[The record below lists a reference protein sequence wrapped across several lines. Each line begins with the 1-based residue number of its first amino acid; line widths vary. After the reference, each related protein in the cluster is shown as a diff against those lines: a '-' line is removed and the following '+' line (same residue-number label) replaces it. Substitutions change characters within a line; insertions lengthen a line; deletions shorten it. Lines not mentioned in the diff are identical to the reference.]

1 MSIFKCKMCGGDLE
15 VTADSKIVECE
26 YCGTSQTVPSA
37 DNEKKTN
44 LFNRA
49 NRLRMASEFSKA
61 AGVYESIVAEFPEEP
76 EAYWGLCLCKYGI
89 EYVDD
94 PATAKK
100 VPTCHRTSYESIFE
114 DNNFELALEYAD
126 TVAIRLYREEAKE
139 IDRLQKSILEI
150 AAKEEPFDIFICYKE
165 TAEDGQRTKDS
176 VLAQDMYDALTAK
189 GYKVFFARITLED
202 KLGLEYEPY
211 IFSALNSAKVM
222 LAVGTK
228 YEYYNAVWVK
238 NEWSRFLDLMKKDK
252 EKMLIPCYCDIDAY
266 DMPSEFKNLQG
277 QDMSKIGF
285 MQDLVRGIGK
295 IIPLKSEAPVV
306 QQNTTVINS
315 ANVNVQN
322 LLKRVFIFLEDCDW
336 GSADEYCERILDI
349 NSECGEAYLG
359 KLMAELKVSTPGELT
374 DFNFDFSDN
383 DNYKK
388 VIRFGN
394 EELIKEID
402 GYLENIKSAN
412 LEKYRYNIYK
422 SACEYMQNENNGPNI
437 LIAKQKLLEI
447 AGYRDSEDMIEKCNE
462 ILKSIYYT
470 EAKEKYK
477 TAKTVTEYIEILEI
491 LACISDQPEV
501 KDLLQECQKNVYYH
515 AKTIFDTAN
524 STATYDKAKRMFA
537 IIRDYEDSEQF
548 ISKCIE
554 RIKDVSYDQAV
565 KLYSSSEASDVKK
578 AVQIFGMLKGWKD
591 SETFIAGFDNRMN
604 EIEKDKIYNR
614 ARERLQMSSID
625 DITAALELFKSI
637 SGWRD
642 SDEYIKQ
649 CYQRCDS
656 LNNDKIYNRAKG
668 MVSSV
673 QISVLES
680 AVKLFRSIKDWRDS
694 TEYIA
699 LCTRKIHDIKTLQE
713 VDEETDYLIS
723 CYASL
728 GVFDGKKKKEIDA
741 RLKELANQKHQL
753 NIRIMNN

>member
-238 NEWSRFLDLMKKDK
+238 NEWSRFLDLMKMDK

-295 IIPLKSEAPVV
+295 VV
-306 QQNTTVINS
+306 SPHVNASSVPNS
-315 ANVNVQN
+315 LEYSVVGMPNVSSLIERAFMCIDENDWE
-322 LLKRVFIFLEDCDW
+322 KADDILEN
-336 GSADEYCERILDI
+336 IL
-349 NSECGEAYLG
+349 NSSPKNSVAYIG
-359 KLMAELKVSTPGELT
+359 KLMVELKFNGKNIEVLPADIEIIKHKYLRMAKNYLSYSSEYENIFNSHINNLYYSIGLRYAQEGEKSDKEDFLDCYLNAIKMCELT
-374 DFNFDFSDN
+374 INHPLSQN
-383 DNYKK
+383 K
-388 VIRFGN
+388 
-394 EELIKEID
+394 ID
-402 GYLENIKSAN
+402 E
-412 LEKYRYNIYK
+412 YK
-422 SACEYMQNENNGPNI
+422 SIIYEKADKYSESRQIEDVRLAVSYFERI
-437 LIAKQKLLEI
+437 IT
-447 AGYRDSEDMIEKCNE
+447 YRDSKLRIKRHSDEIEQYNENIAKLEKESYYKKAIESLDKKDYYLAEDAFKKIKGYKDSGD
-462 ILKSIYYT
+462 LYQKS
-470 EAKEKYK
+470 K
-477 TAKTVTEYIEILEI
+477 V
-491 LACISDQPEV
+491 LADEV
-501 KDLLQECQKNVYYH
+501 RQKN
-515 AKTIFDTAN
+515 KIIN
-524 STATYDKAKRMFA
+524 KKKRTKFM
-537 IIRDYEDSEQF
+537 IIRFLSWF
-548 ISKCIE
+548 MLLISIM
-554 RIKDVSYDQAV
+554 
-565 KLYSSSEASDVKK
+565 
-578 AVQIFGMLKGWKD
+578 F
-591 SETFIAGFDNRMN
+591 N
-604 EIEKDKIYNR
+604 YN
-614 ARERLQMSSID
+614 
-625 DITAALELFKSI
+625 
-637 SGWRD
+637 
-642 SDEYIKQ
+642 
-649 CYQRCDS
+649 
-656 LNNDKIYNRAKG
+656 
-668 MVSSV
+668 
-673 QISVLES
+673 
-680 AVKLFRSIKDWRDS
+680 KLFQVELAGIQV
-694 TEYIA
+694 I
-699 LCTRKIHDIKTLQE
+699 LCAITLGLSMSFN
-713 VDEETDYLIS
+713 LIIVGS
-723 CYASL
+723 EHKKYASL
-728 GVFDGKKKKEIDA
+728 SDTICSVLICVFLLIMLILTFINYGFVSGVIFFAVSIVSAFLFLWLLLDA
-741 RLKELANQKHQL
+741 LK
-753 NIRIMNN
+753 I